1 MKKTLTLILV
11 LVSLSV
17 FGQKTD
23 TVRNAIQVVPIQIN
37 ALTKDSVFQ
46 VSWSVFGINRND
58 TTSGASSYVQLY
70 DRKGKRVSEMN
81 VSIPPKVLSVWL
93 DDITIDTYIL
103 KFLGLTK
110 RK

>member
-11 LVSLSV
+11 LVNLSV
-17 FGQKTD
+17 FGQKID
-23 TVRNAIQVVPIQIN
+23 TVKNSIQVVPIQLN

-46 VSWSVFGINRND
+46 ATWSVFGINRND
-58 TTSGASSYVQLY
+58 TISGANSYVQLY
-70 DRKGKRVSEMN
+70 DRKGKKVSEMN
-81 VSIPPKVLSVWL
+81 VAIPSKVLAVWL
-93 DDITIDTYIL
+93 DDSVIDIYIL